1 MIKER
6 VGLVQINNSFSNQ
19 NYFPLSVGLLQS
31 YAMAYLKNPSD
42 FQFLL
47 PIYKN
52 VAPEQA
58 VGILKD
64 ASIVAFSVYVWNE
77 RLSLEIAAALKQRS
91 PKTLI
96 IIGGPSVHEDRGK
109 AQAFLRTHPYVD
121 ILCHGA
127 GEEVFVSILENFKTK
142 RWQKV
147 SSISFI
153 DKEGKFISTPCIQ
166 SKTFDINAIPSPYL
180 SGVFDPLMAAN
191 PDETWLALWETNRGC
206 PFSCAYCQWGYNT
219 NKKIYSFDTE
229 RLHREIDWFSGKRIE
244 FIYCCDA
251 NYGILPRDIDIVN
264 YVVKNKIKYGYPK
277 AFSVQNTK
285 NSTEK
290 TYKIQK
296 TLSDAGMNKGVTM
309 SLQSLNPAT
318 LKAVNRQNISTGVF
332 QELQNRFT
340 ADKIETYTDVIL
352 GLPEE
357 TIESFTRGVA
367 EIIEKGQHNR
377 IQFNIL
383 VILDNSE
390 MGQETYHERYGFVV
404 RETQII
410 NFHGGLTTDSV
421 TERAETQKIVVGTN
435 TMPPADWLKVRAF
448 GWITALIY
456 FDKLLQIPLL
466 MLHKRYGVRFKDI
479 LEGFVRGQLNTPVIN
494 EINAF
499 FINKALEIQNGGA
512 EYCASKEWLGI
523 WWPADEYIFIK
534 LCKEGTLEKFYEES
548 KILLFSLLKQYG
560 IIPETNLLDEAILLN
575 HELIKRPFQDAD
587 YDIELS
593 YNVWD
598 YYRAVLAGDTS
609 SRLIRGSYTYRIDRT
624 TERWS
629 SWEQWY
635 KEVVWYGNKK
645 GAYLYTC
652 SQEVHR

>member
-219 NKKIYSFDTE
+219 NKKIYSFDTSKAKPASHFVPILMVNTNVLE
-229 RLHREIDWFSGKRIE
+229 AARINKVGKVVYVSTIGIYEEAGVLRESDFRCDSAPMDFAGWAKRMGELQIGA
-244 FIYCCDA
+244 Y
-251 NYGILPRDIDIVN
+251 
-264 YVVKNKIKYGYPK
+264 KTQYGYDNFSIVCPAHVYGEGDNFDPK
-277 AFSVQNTK
+277 VSLVIPALLYRLSEGQENPLVVWGDGSAVRDFVYSGDVAEGIVLAMYHGTHGELVNLGSGIGT
-285 NSTEK
+285 SIREL
-290 TYKIQK
+290 IE
-296 TLSDAGMNKGVTM
+296 TLHTFIPFEYRFDSSK
-309 SLQSLNPAT
+309 P
-318 LKAVNRQNISTGVF
+318 TGVAKRVMDISRAKTMIGYNP
-332 QELQNRFT
+332 QTSLYEGLKITWDWYINNPDEHLKKKNHY
-340 ADKIETYTDVIL
+340 ADD
-352 GLPEE
+352 
-357 TIESFTRGVA
+357 
-367 EIIEKGQHNR
+367 
-377 IQFNIL
+377 
-383 VILDNSE
+383 
-390 MGQETYHERYGFVV
+390 
-404 RETQII
+404 
-410 NFHGGLTTDSV
+410 
-421 TERAETQKIVVGTN
+421 
-435 TMPPADWLKVRAF
+435 
-448 GWITALIY
+448 
-456 FDKLLQIPLL
+456 
-466 MLHKRYGVRFKDI
+466 
-479 LEGFVRGQLNTPVIN
+479 
-494 EINAF
+494 
-499 FINKALEIQNGGA
+499 
-512 EYCASKEWLGI
+512 
-523 WWPADEYIFIK
+523 
-534 LCKEGTLEKFYEES
+534 
-548 KILLFSLLKQYG
+548 
-560 IIPETNLLDEAILLN
+560 
-575 HELIKRPFQDAD
+575 
-587 YDIELS
+587 
-593 YNVWD
+593 
-598 YYRAVLAGDTS
+598 
-609 SRLIRGSYTYRIDRT
+609 
-624 TERWS
+624 
-629 SWEQWY
+629 
-635 KEVVWYGNKK
+635 
-645 GAYLYTC
+645 
-652 SQEVHR
+652 